1 MRNSLLLACLLAACF
16 SVAAKDTIKGRIV
29 NEVDRKPVAYASITV
44 EYPDTIV
51 RYEADRKGRFR
62 FEPMSFP
69 FTVAAKGEG
78 MSEAVYGLM
87 SMPSKGLVLQLAPDP
102 SAAVSSA
109 PARKPDWS
117 TAMTRRLTSKFIVR
131 SSSTPK

>member
-1 MRNSLLLACLLAACF
+1 MRNSLLLACLLAASF
-16 SVAAKDTIKGRIV
+16 SVAAKDIKGRIV
-29 NEVDRKPVAYASITV
+29 SEVDRKPVAYASISV

-51 RYEADRKGRFR
+51 RYDADRKGRFR

-69 FTVAAKGEG
+69 FTVTIKGEG

-87 SMPSKGLVLQLAPDP
+87 SMPDKGLVLEVTPDP
-102 SAAVSSA
+102 AAAISAA

-131 SSSTPK
+131 SSSPKK